1 MLPFV
6 MTRSEG
12 VSIDTPSHFIL
23 ETFVYFVKVIINV
36 AIEIKVPTDDIPTE
50 RAGGTFHD

>member
-36 AIEIKVPTDDIPTE
+36 AIEIKVPTDDIPSE